1 MSMPGPMILTRDDVR
16 RLLDLDDCIA
26 AVAEVFRKSARGEIA
41 PAGVLSMHAEGGG
54 FHVKAAMLDDG
65 DERWFAAKTNA
76 NFPGN
81 AARFGLPTIQG
92 VVLLFDAIAGRPL
105 AILDSIELTALRT
118 AAATAV
124 AARYLARPSSSTV
137 TICGCGAQSA
147 AQLLALARV
156 LSLAEVFA
164 FDIDSARA
172 AAFVAEMAD
181 APFKVKAAGDLRAA
195 LRTSEVVVTCTT
207 SRSAFLMR
215 DDVMPGTFVAAVGA
229 DNPGKSEVDPFLMAC
244 NKVVV
249 DSIDQCAAF
258 GDLHHAIAA
267 GVMSSDDV
275 YASLGEIVA
284 GDLPGRTSDEEIT
297 IFDSTGTAIQDVA
310 AAVMIYKRARSAGVS
325 PAVRG
330 ASRPGNAQ

>member
-1 MSMPGPMILTRDDVR
+1 MILTRDDVR
-16 RLLDLDDCIA
+16 RLLDLDECIG
-26 AVAEVFRKSARGEIA
+26 AVTEVFRKSARGEIA

-65 DERWFAAKTNA
+65 EERWFAAKTNA

-156 LSLAEVFA
+156 LPLSEVFA

-172 AAFVAEMAD
+172 AAFADEMAD
-181 APFKVKAAGDLRAA
+181 APFKVKAVSDLRAA
-195 LRTSEVVVTCTT
+195 LRTSDVVVTCTT
-207 SRSAFLMR
+207 SRRAFLMR
-215 DDVMPGTFVAAVGA
+215 DDIMPGTFVAAVGA
-229 DNPGKSEVDPFLMAC
+229 DNPEKQELDPALMASS
-244 NKVVV
+244 KVVV
-249 DSIDQCAAF
+249 DSLEQCAAF
-258 GDLHHAIAA
+258 GDLHHAISA
-267 GVMSSDDV
+267 GAMLADDV

-310 AAVMIYKRARSAGVS
+310 TAVMIYKRARSAGVS

>member
-1 MSMPGPMILTRDDVR
+1 MTGPMILTRDDVR

-65 DERWFAAKTNA
+65 EERWFVAKTNA

-92 VVLLFDAIAGRPL
+92 VVLLFDAIDGRPL

-124 AARYLARPSSSTV
+124 AARHLARPSSSTV
-137 TICGCGAQSA
+137 MICGCGAQSA

-156 LSLAEVFA
+156 LPVKVAFA
-164 FDIDSARA
+164 FDIDGERA
-172 AAFVAEMAD
+172 AAFACEMAA
-181 APFKVKAAGDLRAA
+181 APFAVKVVDDFRAT
-195 LRTSEVVVTCTT
+195 LRTSDVVITCTT
-207 SRSAFLMR
+207 SRRAFLMR
-215 DDVMPGTFVAAVGA
+215 DDVMPGTFIAAVGA
-229 DNPGKSEVDPFLMAC
+229 DNPVKSELDPLLMASS
-244 NKVVV
+244 KVVV
-249 DSIDQCAAF
+249 DSIEQCVAF
-258 GDLHHAIAA
+258 GDLHQAIEA
-267 GVMSSDDV
+267 GVMSAENV

-284 GDLPGRTSDEEIT
+284 GDRPGRTNNDEIT

-310 AAVMIYKRARSAGVS
+310 AAVLIYKRARSAGVS

-330 ASRPGNAQ
+330 ASRPGNAE

>member
-1 MSMPGPMILTRDDVR
+1 MILTRDDVR

-26 AVAEVFRKSARGEIA
+26 AVSEVFRKSARGEIA
-41 PAGVLSMHAEGGG
+41 PAGVLSMHVEGGG

-124 AARYLARPSSSTV
+124 AARHLARPSSSTV

-147 AQLLALARV
+147 AQVLALARV
-156 LSLAEVFA
+156 LPVSEVFA
-164 FDIDSARA
+164 FDIDGERA
-172 AAFVAEMAD
+172 AAFAAEMAD
-181 APFKVKAAGDLRAA
+181 APFKVKAVIDLRTA
-195 LRTSEVVVTCTT
+195 LRTSDVVITCTT
-207 SRSAFLMR
+207 SRRAFLMR
-215 DDVMPGTFVAAVGA
+215 DDVIPGTFVAAVGA
-229 DNPGKSEVDPFLMAC
+229 DNPEKSELDPFLMARS
-244 NKVVV
+244 KVVV
-249 DSIDQCAAF
+249 DSLEQCAAF

-267 GVMSSDDV
+267 GAMSVGDV
-275 YASLGEIVA
+275 HASLGAIVA
-284 GDLPGRTSDEEIT
+284 GDLPGRVDDDEIT

-310 AAVMIYKRARSAGVS
+310 AAVLVYKRAV
-325 PAVRG
+325 
-330 ASRPGNAQ
+330 